1 MSERIPAHEVTWHRR
16 YLGQGLDC
24 EEAFTGYM
32 MEAAEEGPAG
42 VLDAFLNVA
51 RARLI
56 NEVASTTGLDR
67 LRLCAALDGGP
78 PLDDAEIQKLL
89 DYFNVRVPM
98 ETSVA
103 VG

>member
-1 MSERIPAHEVTWHRR
+1 MI
-16 YLGQGLDC
+16 Q
-24 EEAFTGYM
+24 
-32 MEAAEEGPAG
+32 AAEEGPAG
-42 VLDAFLNVA
+42 LLDAFDIVA
-51 RARLI
+51 RAHLA
-56 NEVASTTGLDR
+56 NLVAAKTGLDR
-67 LRLCAALDGGP
+67 LRLCAALDGGQ